1 MNIMKFTIKDRIYS
15 INMGLP
21 TIFFAIPTA
30 MVGHHIH
37 GSMFWAIM
45 DLIFWPFAL
54 IKWVIYQEITLTI
67 IKETFSWFLV

>member
-1 MNIMKFTIKDRIYS
+1 MEFTIKNRSYNFNI
-15 INMGLP
+15 GLP
-21 TIFFAIPTA
+21 TILFALPTA

-37 GSMFWAIM
+37 GSIFWVIM

-54 IKWVIYQEITLTI
+54 IKWVVYQEITLAI